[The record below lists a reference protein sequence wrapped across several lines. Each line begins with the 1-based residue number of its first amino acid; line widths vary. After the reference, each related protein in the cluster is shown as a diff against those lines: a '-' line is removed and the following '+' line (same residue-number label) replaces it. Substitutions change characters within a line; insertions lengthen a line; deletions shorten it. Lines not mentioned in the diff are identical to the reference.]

1 MAVARDNPYSG
12 YNFIVTIEGVI
23 DDGHRAQTSF
33 SEVSGL
39 GVEITPIDY
48 RTGAERT
55 PTVRKLPGLTK
66 YPEVSLKR
74 GVTGDLALWS
84 WVKQAADGTVQRAR
98 VTIVQLDEERRPVLT
113 FTLANAWPVK
123 FTGPTLDASASEVA
137 FEEIVLCHEGLEIE

>member
-1 MAVARDNPYSG
+1 M
-12 YNFIVTIEGVI
+12 
-23 DDGHRAQTSF
+23 
-33 SEVSGL
+33 GL